1 MSAGPIAEVRALL
14 RAVPSP
20 DALRDACESLDCT
33 LGVDE
38 FEDGKFAA
46 YAERDSTLVA
56 EGYGTTP
63 EEARARL
70 AIELGAIVV
79 KANAWAERA
88 CRETAAAVQATHARA
103 MEGSE

>member
-46 YAERDSTLVA
+46 YAERDTTLVA

-70 AIELGAIVV
+70 AIELGAIVQR
-79 KANAWAERA
+79 ANAATERA
-88 CRETAAAVQATHARA
+88 LYATAGALMVRHA
-103 MEGSE
+103 EGSETP